1 MIDFDEKSIVS
12 VRRTADD
19 ERFALF
25 SNADVLSF
33 WGQKF
38 WTVVLDI
45 GGDGFGLPVRYGT
58 VCTAPSG
65 WTLRQLICVVQARMA
80 AEYARAPA
88 SSALAALEALGRA
101 IKQMPEGERLGN
113 GVSFEPGGSLP
124 ASPYRWTVAR
134 CGDLALP
141 LCPDPESRQEGIT
154 PESVL
159 IVLDEAL
166 KEWSEKAP
174 YLRHLWSCRNA
185 IREALAAEIL
195 RVRIVRGDVLPG

>member
-38 WTVVLDI
+38 WTVALDT
-45 GGDGFGLPVRYGT
+45 GGDGFGLSVRYGT

-88 SSALAALEALGRA
+88 SGALAALEALGRA
-101 IKQMPEGERLGN
+101 IRQLPEGEPLGS
-113 GVSFEPGGSLP
+113 GVSFEPGGQV
-124 ASPYRWTVAR
+124 SPYRWTVAR
-134 CGDLALP
+134 CGDLHVQ
-141 LCPDPESRQEGIT
+141 LCPDPKSQEEGIV
-154 PESVL
+154 PELLL